1 MSSTAP
7 TASMHVLESLPHALG
22 EQASA
27 VEALHERRGDRLGVL
42 LGAWATEYG
51 ALNRVVALREWM
63 GDRSGGST
71 AGDDWL
77 SAEPVRR
84 YMTPRRELRT
94 ELLASPLLELRIYAP
109 EPGQG
114 ERFVDA
120 LLTALPHRER
130 YSPCAGVWTSRER
143 NRDVVVHLWPY
154 RSFDERMQARAT
166 AMQDESWGA
175 YRIAIR
181 PLIAA
186 MQASLLTPLL
196 P

>member
-1 MSSTAP
+1 
-7 TASMHVLESLPHALG
+7 MHVLESIPHALG
-22 EQASA
+22 AQASA
-27 VEALHERRGDRLGVL
+27 VEALHESCGDRVGVI

-51 ALNRVVALREWM
+51 TLNRVVALREWT
-63 GDRSGGST
+63 GDRSDDST

-84 YMTPRRELRT
+84 YLTPRRGLRT
-94 ELLASPLLELRIYAP
+94 ELLASPLLELRLYAP
-109 EPGQG
+109 QPGQC

-143 NRDVVVHLWPY
+143 NRDVVVHLWSY
-154 RSFDERMQARAT
+154 RSFDARLQARAA

-175 YRIAIR
+175 YRITIR
-181 PLIAA
+181 PLLAA
-186 MQASLLTPLL
+186 MQASLLMPL
-196 P
+196 PR